1 MEGFLAFAA
10 THCATLCSKLRTL
23 LSLGQ
28 PPEKRWS
35 DAVPCISRATFRTVH
50 VPCFALCLIVGAAG
64 ALFGG
69 LGIAQHNDRYSF
81 PADNCTVA
89 NSIVIDDA
97 CSCSVPHKDQGREA
111 NKCRVPSCNDVSP
124 CLQITAQSSA
134 LPSPTP
140 LYLHIWALGLSDRCI
155 YGQPP
160 SLDQN
165 PWAAAGGGRSRHD
178 MCTAFLDE
186 VTCDGGASPA
196 ADRHIFPTYQAGQL
210 YLSGLRSNEFAPG
223 KDFPCFV
230 SQMEGAILLSVLP
243 PDAWVLPP
251 LGASALILVAGMLI
265 LCFGLTFCTDCTCC
279 GCGYN
284 PQAAARASSPSAAV

>member
-160 SLDQN
+160 HSIKTHGRRLVV
-165 PWAAAGGGRSRHD
+165 AEAGTI
-178 MCTAFLDE
+178 CA
-186 VTCDGGASPA
+186 
-196 ADRHIFPTYQAGQL
+196 
-210 YLSGLRSNEFAPG
+210 LRSWM
-223 KDFPCFV
+223 KSRV
-230 SQMEGAILLSVLP
+230 M
-243 PDAWVLPP
+243 
-251 LGASALILVAGMLI
+251 
-265 LCFGLTFCTDCTCC
+265 
-279 GCGYN
+279 
-284 PQAAARASSPSAAV
+284 AARARRRIGTYFRRTRRGNYI